1 MDRTGNKRPSKL
13 RQWTN
18 EAMEAAM
25 RAVCDGEMGVNQASR
40 EYGVPTTTIRDRI
53 SERVTHGTP
62 MGARSY
68 LNQHEEETL
77 EDFLLTASS
86 IGFGKTRAHV
96 MMYAE
101 MVAKEKNLLRKNHIT
116 GRWFDG
122 FCKRHPDLSLL
133 KGDSMGAVRFCCTNS
148 EAIQNYYKLLKTTL
162 TEHNFSGE
170 PWRIYNVDET
180 GMPLDPRKPRVV
192 AKLGTKKVR
201 VMGSGNKHQITV
213 VACASATGHVIP
225 PMVIF
230 EGKNLK
236 REWLH
241 NEVTGTVY
249 AMNDKGWIN
258 APLFNEW
265 FNHFLRHAPPGR
277 PLLLLLDGHSTHYKL
292 DTISKAM
299 EQEVIILT
307 LPPHSSQ
314 DTQPLDTGMFG
325 PLKHYWSRECH
336 EWMAKNPYKFM
347 SKVHFN
353 TVFSKAWAKA
363 ALPSNAVAGFKKAGI
378 HPLNEE
384 AIPVYSQSSSTSNNS
399 SASNYNNS
407 ITDSS
412 TSSSSIPNN
421 VVTSDISTRSTSN
434 SNNSTINNAT
444 SNDVPTSRVSYT
456 NNHSSTVNNPLS
468 PYSTASNCDTTDD
481 HLVTTEKFYSKETC
495 NDTNSNDNNKR
506 SRFTAEEIQ
515 LFERRF
521 EEGYNVYIDQR
532 YIDWMNSTHPNC
544 LPANLRKPITHSFS
558 CAQYDASQQASEQQ
572 SSSKHI
578 TTTMDPITPPTKD
591 KSQTEITTY

>member
-1 MDRTGNKRPSKL
+1 
-13 RQWTN
+13 
-18 EAMEAAM
+18 
-25 RAVCDGEMGVNQASR
+25 
-40 EYGVPTTTIRDRI
+40 
-53 SERVTHGTP
+53 
-62 MGARSY
+62 
-68 LNQHEEETL
+68 
-77 EDFLLTASS
+77 
-86 IGFGKTRAHV
+86 
-96 MMYAE
+96 
-101 MVAKEKNLLRKNHIT
+101 MVAKEKNLLRKDHIT

-122 FCKRHPDLSLL
+122 FCKCHPDLSLH
-133 KGDSMGAVRFCCTNS
+133 KGDSMGAVRFRCTNS

-170 PWRIYNVDET
+170 PWRIYNVDEA

-213 VACASATGHVIP
+213 VACASATGYVIP

-249 AMNDKGWIN
+249 AMSDKGWIN

-336 EWMAKNPYKFM
+336 EWMAKNPYKLI

-378 HPLNEE
+378 HTLNEE

-481 HLVTTEKFYSKETC
+481 HLVTTEEFYSEETC
-495 NDTNSNDNNKR
+495 NDTNNKR
-506 SRFTAEEIQ
+506 SRFTVEEIQ
-515 LFERRF
+515 LFE
-521 EEGYNVYIDQR
+521 
-532 YIDWMNSTHPNC
+532 
-544 LPANLRKPITHSFS
+544 
-558 CAQYDASQQASEQQ
+558 
-572 SSSKHI
+572 
-578 TTTMDPITPPTKD
+578 
-591 KSQTEITTY
+591 